1 MEQNNFTGSEE
12 IFFFEPFNTDMLFKS
27 LRRADYIPLYAIRRH
42 AGERGRPGRAY
53 LADLAKHLNMP
64 LPALSRTMERL
75 QDKGLVTW
83 KTDRNAGATYVKLTS
98 KAVELMEDEHRRLS
112 QAYRRIR
119 EEIDSQELESAM
131 KTVKKITAILRES
144 EPTP

>member
-1 MEQNNFTGSEE
+1 
-12 IFFFEPFNTDMLFKS
+12 
-27 LRRADYIPLYAIRRH
+27 
-42 AGERGRPGRAY
+42 
-53 LADLAKHLNMP
+53 
-64 LPALSRTMERL
+64 
-75 QDKGLVTW
+75 
-83 KTDRNAGATYVKLTS
+83 
-98 KAVELMEDEHRRLS
+98 MEDEHRRLS